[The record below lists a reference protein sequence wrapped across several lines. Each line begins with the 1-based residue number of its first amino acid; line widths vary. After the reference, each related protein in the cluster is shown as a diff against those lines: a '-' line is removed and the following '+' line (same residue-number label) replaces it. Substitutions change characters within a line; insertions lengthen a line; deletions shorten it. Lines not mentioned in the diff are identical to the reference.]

1 MWYVYILECADDT
14 FYTGVTRDLDAR
26 VKQHN
31 AGDGARY
38 TRARRPV
45 RLIYSEKAPDRSAA
59 QSREYA
65 IKQLSRKEKSRLI
78 AGTPGIA
85 GRLPND

>member
-14 FYTGVTRDLDAR
+14 FYTGVTRDLAAR
-26 VKQHN
+26 VREHN

-45 RLIYSEKAPDRSAA
+45 RLIYSEKAPDRGAA
-59 QSREYA
+59 QSREYS
-65 IKQLSRKEKSRLI
+65 IKQLSRTQKSRLV
-78 AGTPGIA
+78 AGGS
-85 GRLPND
+85 

>member
-14 FYTGVTRDLDAR
+14 FYTGITTDLDTR
-26 VKQHN
+26 LKEHN

-45 RLIYSEKAPDRSAA
+45 RLIYSESAPNRSEA
-59 QSREYA
+59 QSREYR
-65 IKQLSRKEKSRLI
+65 IKQLSRMEKSRLI
-78 AGTPGIA
+78 AGGS
-85 GRLPND
+85 